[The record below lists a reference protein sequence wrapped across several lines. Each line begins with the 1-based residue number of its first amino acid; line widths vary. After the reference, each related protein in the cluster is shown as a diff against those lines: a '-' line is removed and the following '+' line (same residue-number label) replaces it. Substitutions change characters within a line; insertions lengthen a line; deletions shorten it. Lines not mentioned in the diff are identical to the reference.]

1 MNLSPRTARL
11 ALVAAMALP
20 WLAASGPGAAQTVP
34 AAAPTASPRIG
45 LALSGG
51 GARGLAHVGV
61 LKVLE
66 ELRVPIHCVT
76 GTSMG
81 AIVGATFAAG
91 TPPAEMEKAVLAADW
106 AEIFRDR
113 PPRDEIS
120 VRRKID
126 DYKTLFAPE
135 FGVKDGGLA
144 LPKGVIAGVSIESFL
159 RVLAAP
165 AFGTYDFD
173 KLPIPFRALATD
185 IETGEA
191 VVIDRGNVAQA
202 MRASMSVPG
211 AIAPVEIDG
220 RLLVDGGIAN
230 NLPIDEARKLCAD
243 VVIAVNIS
251 TPPMKRSEITSA
263 LSVVGQLINF
273 LGKQTVDDQL
283 KSLGSRD
290 VLIAPELGNISSSTF
305 DRSADAIRIGEEA
318 TRALAESLKRYSLPP
333 ERFAALR
340 AKQVAERRELGTVDE
355 IRFEGLERMNPEVLR
370 SLVHSQPGEPLTE
383 EKVGAD
389 LRRIFGRGG
398 FEGIS
403 YHIVGD
409 AGPRAMVIEPREK
422 SWGPNFLRFGLGL
435 ASDFSG
441 ENQFNA
447 LVQYRKTWLNRL
459 GGEWL
464 TELQV
469 GQNTFI
475 HSEFYQPVNEAGQW
489 FVAPYFTVGQLTR
502 GVFID
507 DDKVADYKVR
517 LAQGGVDAG
526 AVLGTWGQFRVGP
539 VWTRVDANVDTG
551 SPVLPSVKEN
561 TAGLR
566 AVLFVDQTDNA
577 FFAREGFGMS
587 ASAYAA
593 MESFGSARD
602 YQRVEALFRGAK
614 SWGPHTLNL
623 SVSGG
628 SDLGSDMPPYE
639 AFMLGGPLRLSGY
652 RVGQFT
658 GREFAFGRLMYYNR
672 ILPLP
677 DLLGSGVYAG
687 GSLEVGHIRDRFDG
701 RPSPGTLWSA
711 SVFLGADTFAGPGYL
726 GVGAGESGNW
736 TVYLLLGVP

>member
-1 MNLSPRTARL
+1 M
-11 ALVAAMALP
+11 
-20 WLAASGPGAAQTVP
+20 
-34 AAAPTASPRIG
+34 
-45 LALSGG
+45 
-51 GARGLAHVGV
+51 
-61 LKVLE
+61 
-66 ELRVPIHCVT
+66 
-76 GTSMG
+76 
-81 AIVGATFAAG
+81 
-91 TPPAEMEKAVLAADW
+91 
-106 AEIFRDR
+106 
-113 PPRDEIS
+113 
-120 VRRKID
+120 
-126 DYKTLFAPE
+126 
-135 FGVKDGGLA
+135 
-144 LPKGVIAGVSIESFL
+144 
-159 RVLAAP
+159 
-165 AFGTYDFD
+165 
-173 KLPIPFRALATD
+173 
-185 IETGEA
+185 
-191 VVIDRGNVAQA
+191 
-202 MRASMSVPG
+202 
-211 AIAPVEIDG
+211 
-220 RLLVDGGIAN
+220 
-230 NLPIDEARKLCAD
+230 
-243 VVIAVNIS
+243 
-251 TPPMKRSEITSA
+251 
-263 LSVVGQLINF
+263 
-273 LGKQTVDDQL
+273 
-283 KSLGSRD
+283 
-290 VLIAPELGNISSSTF
+290 
-305 DRSADAIRIGEEA
+305 
-318 TRALAESLKRYSLPP
+318 
-333 ERFAALR
+333 
-340 AKQVAERRELGTVDE
+340 
-355 IRFEGLERMNPEVLR
+355 LR
-370 SLVHSQPGEPLTE
+370 SLVRSQPGEPLTE

-614 SWGPHTLNL
+614 SWGPHTLNV

-628 SDLGSDMPPYE
+628 TDLGSDMPPYE
-639 AFMLGGPLRLSGY
+639 AFMLGGPLRLSALPRRPVHRA
-652 RVGQFT
+652 RVRVRPAHVLQPHPAAAGPPGQ
-658 GREFAFGRLMYYNR
+658 RRLR
-672 ILPLP
+672 RRL
-677 DLLGSGVYAG
+677 A
-687 GSLEVGHIRDRFDG
+687 RG
-701 RPSPGTLWSA
+701 RPHPRPLRRSP
-711 SVFLGADTFAGPGYL
+711 VAGHAVVRIRVPRRGHVRRSRLPGGRRGRVRQL
-726 GVGAGESGNW
+726 V
-736 TVYLLLGVP
+736 GVPAARGAIGAWGRRRVQVRGQGRDPQRTRGQRRVPRGGRRRTIGSRRGAPRAAHLPTLSTTPCQSDCRSPLAASPSAPADVFTVTSLRAGSTNTFCPRNSHSANWHSRPDDTIHVWSNGRSRPDDTIHVWSNGRSRPDDTIHVWQPYP